1 MKRFSALLAVVVIA
15 MLSPGIG
22 LGNGLTDLDL
32 DSVDVGNRPTLSN
45 YPTFPATPPIAARLL
60 VDRAHLGN
68 FDVSG
73 FTDHLTAN
81 GWIVGELVSGP
92 VTTEALAGW
101 DIYLIPV
108 KTTAAGLAGFSEE
121 EVDAVAMFLKNGGGL
136 WAFHEYS
143 RDPTGINSLTSRFGV
158 LFHDDTVNDP
168 TDNAG
173 PGYESIAFIQNISQ
187 HPVTEG
193 VDRITYHGGCC
204 LDVQSPALV
213 LAQGDE
219 DAYSMNCSSVP
230 PVLAVTSD
238 TGRAVFCGDITPMHP
253 SYFPEYL
260 TASEIQ
266 LLINIANWL
275 AIAPVPTEETSWSTL
290 KCLYR

>member
-1 MKRFSALLAVVVIA
+1 MKSFTALLAVVVITI
-15 MLSPGIG
+15 LSAGTS
-22 LGNGLTDLDL
+22 LGNGFTDLDQ
-32 DSVDVGNRPTLSN
+32 DAVNDGNRPSVSN
-45 YPTFPATPPIAARLL
+45 YPAFPTSPPIAARLL

-81 GWIVGELVSGP
+81 GWIVGELVTGP
-92 VTTEALAGW
+92 VTGETLAGW

-108 KTTAAGLAGFSEE
+108 KNTAGLSSFSEG
-121 EVDAVAMFLKNGGGL
+121 EVDAVAAFLKDGGGL

-143 RDPTGINSLTSRFGV
+143 RNPTGINSLTSRFGV
-158 LFHDDTVNDP
+158 SFHDDIISDP
-168 TDNAG
+168 TDNPG
-173 PGYESIAFIQNISQ
+173 PGYETTAFIQNISQ
-187 HPVTEG
+187 HPITEG
-193 VDRITYHGGCC
+193 VDSITYHAGCC
-204 LDVQSPALV
+204 LDVQSPAFV

-219 DAYSMNCSSVP
+219 DAYSLNCSSAP
-230 PVLAVTSD
+230 PVLAATSD
-238 TGRAVFCGDITPMHP
+238 VGRAVFCGDITPMHP

-275 AIAPVPTEETSWSTL
+275 AIAPVATEETSWSTL

>member
-1 MKRFSALLAVVVIA
+1 MKSITALLSVFIIS
-15 MLSPGIG
+15 LFFPGIG
-22 LGNGLTDLDL
+22 LGNGITDLDL
-32 DSVDVGNRPTLSN
+32 DGVDDGNRPSVSN
-45 YPTFPATPPIAARLL
+45 TPAFPASPPIAARLL

-73 FTDHLTAN
+73 FTDHLAAN
-81 GWIVGELVSGP
+81 GWIIGELVAGP
-92 VTTEALAGW
+92 VTAEALAGW

-108 KTTAAGLAGFSEE
+108 KTIGGLSSFSEE
-121 EVDAVAMFLKNGGGL
+121 EVDAVASFLKDGGGL

-158 LFHDDTVNDP
+158 LFQDDIISDP
-168 TDNAG
+168 TDNPG
-173 PGYESIAFIQNISQ
+173 PGYETTAFIQNISQ
-187 HPVTEG
+187 HPITEG
-193 VDRITYHGGCC
+193 VESITYHAGCC
-204 LDVQSPALV
+204 LDVWSPAFV
-213 LAQGDE
+213 LARGDE
-219 DAYSMNCSSVP
+219 DAYSTSCPSAP
-230 PVLAVTSD
+230 PVLAATSD

-260 TASEIQ
+260 TAAEIQ

-275 AIAPVPTEETSWSTL
+275 AIAPVPTEDMSWSTL

>member
-1 MKRFSALLAVVVIA
+1 MKIITALFCVVFIA
-15 MLSPGIG
+15 LIPPGTS

-32 DSVDVGNRPTLSN
+32 DGVNDGNRPLVSN
-45 YPTFPATPPIAARLL
+45 APAFPASPPLAARLL

-92 VTTEALAGW
+92 VTTEALADW

-108 KTTAAGLAGFSEE
+108 KSTAGLTSFSEE
-121 EVDAVAMFLKNGGGL
+121 EVDAVALFLKNGGGL

-158 LFHDDTVNDP
+158 SFHEDMVYDP
-168 TDNAG
+168 TDNPG
-173 PGYESIAFIQNISQ
+173 PGYESAAFIQNISQ
-187 HPVTEG
+187 HPITEG
-193 VDRITYHGGCC
+193 VDSITYHAGCC
-204 LDVQSPALV
+204 LDVQSPAFV
-213 LAQGDE
+213 VAQGDE
-219 DAYSMNCSSVP
+219 DAYSTNCSSAP

-266 LLINIANWL
+266 FLINIANWL

>member
-1 MKRFSALLAVVVIA
+1 MKSITVLFSVVVMA
-15 MLSPGIG
+15 LFSSGTG

-32 DSVDVGNRPTLSN
+32 DGVDDGNRPSVFN
-45 YPTFPATPPIAARLL
+45 APAFPVSPPIAARLL
-60 VDRAHLGN
+60 VDRSHLGN

-81 GWIVGELVSGP
+81 GWIVGELVTGP
-92 VTTEALAGW
+92 VTGEALAGW

-108 KTTAAGLAGFSEE
+108 KNNAGLSSFSEG
-121 EVDAVAMFLKNGGGL
+121 EVDVVAAFLKDGGGL

-143 RDPTGINSLTSRFGV
+143 RNPAGINSLTSRFGV
-158 LFHDDTVNDP
+158 SFHDDIISDP
-168 TDNAG
+168 TDNPG
-173 PGYESIAFIQNISQ
+173 PGYETTAFIQNISQ
-187 HPVTEG
+187 HPITEG
-193 VDRITYHGGCC
+193 VDSITYHAGCC
-204 LDVQSPALV
+204 LDVQSPAFV

-219 DAYSMNCSSVP
+219 DAYSLNCSSAP
-230 PVLAVTSD
+230 LVLAATSD
-238 TGRAVFCGDITPMHP
+238 TGRAVFSGDITPMHP

-275 AIAPVPTEETSWSTL
+275 AIAPVATEETSWSTL